1 MGQPTHGEV
10 SSAARIVRQILSEKS
25 SMVEVDE
32 AENRARAQMR
42 DLIKEHTESR
52 VTGDGR
58 RPSILGGFSL
68 RRADESA
75 AEVRAPRS
83 SVADQASVEEVATEL
98 ERVLA
103 LFKGALTEEVAARWD
118 EVVLMLYRAAALLD
132 PRRAGR
138 GDRSGYALVEQ
149 AERVL
154 RDELGQIGTPVL
166 PEDMRY
172 AALDAHKVLY
182 RRVLS

>member
-1 MGQPTHGEV
+1 
-10 SSAARIVRQILSEKS
+10 
-25 SMVEVDE
+25 MVEVDE
-32 AENRARAQMR
+32 ADDRARAQMR

-58 RPSILGGFSL
+58 RPSFQGGFSL

-75 AEVRAPRS
+75 EVQAPRS
-83 SVADQASVEEVATEL
+83 SVADQSCVEEVATEL

-103 LFKGALTEEVAARWD
+103 LFKSALTEEVAARWD

-138 GDRSGYALVEQ
+138 GDGSGYALVEQ

-166 PEDMRY
+166 PEEMRF

>member
-1 MGQPTHGEV
+1 VLYIQN
-10 SSAARIVRQILSEKS
+10 EKS

-32 AENRARAQMR
+32 ADDRARAQMR
-42 DLIKEHTESR
+42 DLIKEHTEPR
-52 VTGDGR
+52 VRGDG
-58 RPSILGGFSL
+58 
-68 RRADESA
+68 RADESA
-75 AEVRAPRS
+75 EVKTPRS

-103 LFKGALTEEVAARWD
+103 LFKSALTEEVAARWD

-138 GDRSGYALVEQ
+138 GDGSGYALVEQ

-154 RDELGQIGTPVL
+154 RDELGQMGTPVL
-166 PEDMRY
+166 PEEMRY
-172 AALDAHKVLY
+172 AALDAHKTLY

>member
-1 MGQPTHGEV
+1 
-10 SSAARIVRQILSEKS
+10 
-25 SMVEVDE
+25 
-32 AENRARAQMR
+32 
-42 DLIKEHTESR
+42 
-52 VTGDGR
+52 VT
-58 RPSILGGFSL
+58 
-68 RRADESA
+68 
-75 AEVRAPRS
+75 
-83 SVADQASVEEVATEL
+83 DQASVEEVATEL

-103 LFKGALTEEVAARWD
+103 LFKSALTEEVAARWD

-138 GDRSGYALVEQ
+138 GDGSGYALVEQ

-166 PEDMRY
+166 PEEMRY

-182 RRVLS
+182 QRVLS

>member
-1 MGQPTHGEV
+1 
-10 SSAARIVRQILSEKS
+10 
-25 SMVEVDE
+25 MVDVDKPE
-32 AENRARAQMR
+32 DRARAQMR
-42 DLIKEHTESR
+42 DLIKEHTEPR

-58 RPSILGGFSL
+58 G
-68 RRADESA
+68 DESA
-75 AEVRAPRS
+75 EVKAPRS

-103 LFKGALTEEVAARWD
+103 LFKSALTDEVAARWD

-132 PRRAGR
+132 PRRAAR

-149 AERVL
+149 AADVL
-154 RDELGQIGTPVL
+154 RDELGQLGTPVL
-166 PEDMRY
+166 PEEMRC

>member
-1 MGQPTHGEV
+1 
-10 SSAARIVRQILSEKS
+10 
-25 SMVEVDE
+25 MVEVDE
-32 AENRARAQMR
+32 TDDRARAQMR
-42 DLIKEHTESR
+42 DLIKEHTEPR

-58 RPSILGGFSL
+58 RPSIQGGFSL
-68 RRADESA
+68 GRADESA
-75 AEVRAPRS
+75 EVKTPRS

-103 LFKGALTEEVAARWD
+103 LFKSALTEEVAARWD

-138 GDRSGYALVEQ
+138 GDRSGYGLVEQ

-154 RDELGQIGTPVL
+154 RDELGQVGTPVL
-166 PEDMRY
+166 PEDMRN
-172 AALDAHKVLY
+172 AALDAHKVLFL
-182 RRVLS
+182 RVLS